1 MVLSDCIKNYNLL
14 GVAFSKT
21 ISRED
26 VRLLHE
32 NFYKDLIEEQ
42 FYLACKNACK
52 DYEFFPSVNQILL
65 EYNLLIPKFQKQEKQ
80 KEGVP
85 MPEECKKKMDKIK
98 LKKVEDL

>member
-1 MVLSDCIKNYNLL
+1 MSCN
-14 GVAFSKT
+14 SKT

-26 VRLLHE
+26 VELLHG

-65 EYNLLIPKFQKQEKQ
+65 EYNLLIPRFQKPEKQ
-80 KEGVP
+80 KEGMP
-85 MPEECKKKMDKIK
+85 MPKECKEALDKIK